1 MKESSR
7 AIGKVQFN
15 NVLKGKIVNV
25 HYRKC
30 SIDYS
35 LKEESNSDRKFK
47 ISVVL
52 SDKESEYN
60 PKIYTVGL
68 SSNPDYEKALSI
80 IDKKVADYLSKLSIE
95 DKVRIGYG
103 DENPFLKDDKQEDKK
118 PVVLQNAFNFNDSSL
133 GLVLTGRE
141 SRRDLS
147 NIFNKRLTMS
157 IELQNGSKFV
167 TALSILEIYNKEL
180 YKELG
185 YSNLYDYTSDV
196 FGMGKTNTND
206 YKNVALR
213 FSKLDKVKN
222 CLVIDERLKDYN
234 FSQLNLLKEV
244 SIDTILKDYPCT
256 LSVREIKDR
265 LRNAMNFLEDN
276 NSVDESVNTAEI
288 DRKVFT
294 G

>member
-1 MKESSR
+1 MKESSK

-35 LKEESNSDRKFK
+35 LKEESNGDRKFK

-103 DENPFLKDDKQEDKK
+103 DEIHF
-118 PVVLQNAFNFNDSSL
+118 
-133 GLVLTGRE
+133 
-141 SRRDLS
+141 
-147 NIFNKRLTMS
+147 
-157 IELQNGSKFV
+157 
-167 TALSILEIYNKEL
+167 
-180 YKELG
+180 
-185 YSNLYDYTSDV
+185 
-196 FGMGKTNTND
+196 
-206 YKNVALR
+206 
-213 FSKLDKVKN
+213 
-222 CLVIDERLKDYN
+222 
-234 FSQLNLLKEV
+234 
-244 SIDTILKDYPCT
+244 
-256 LSVREIKDR
+256 
-265 LRNAMNFLEDN
+265 
-276 NSVDESVNTAEI
+276 
-288 DRKVFT
+288 
-294 G
+294 